1 MTNYSLVTVSK
12 GEIKTVDAFIKT
24 ANSIGHNMKALCVS
38 AYTFLNDDDKEVV
51 KDFTARVMDELNY
64 SNATLSQMKFTGEM
78 YAEYNDFFKD
88 FSYTNT
94 YEFRKLINRL
104 EVIDE
109 AHIKHA
115 LIALGNFTNS
125 RLGDD
130 IEKCV
135 EYLSALS
142 QKALRDIINKY
153 CDFLDGKVVEV
164 NKEDVKEV
172 TEEEVEK
179 TEETTAPTEEVIEEV
194 NEHIYSVTDDELNA
208 IISALVNIDMNSTKK
223 NIANEINNVTVMV
236 DKLMK

>member
-12 GEIKTVDAFIKT
+12 GQIKTVDGFIKT

-38 AYTFLNDDDKEVV
+38 AYSFLTNDDKELV
-51 KDFTARVMDELNY
+51 KEFQSKVMDELGY
-64 SNATLSQMKFTGEM
+64 STATLSQMKFTGEM

-104 EVIDE
+104 EVIDD

-130 IEKCV
+130 VEKCV
-135 EYLSALS
+135 DYLSALS
-142 QKALRDIINKY
+142 QKTLRDIINKY

-164 NKEDVKEV
+164 KKEDVKEV
-172 TEEEVEK
+172 TEEEAEE

-223 NIANEINNVTVMV
+223 NISASINDVAEMV
-236 DKLMK
+236 NNLMK

>member
-24 ANSIGHNMKALCVS
+24 ANSIGHNIKSLCVS

-64 SNATLSQMKFTGEM
+64 SNSTLSQMKFTGEM

-94 YEFRKLINRL
+94 YEFRKLINKL

-115 LIALGNFTNS
+115 IIALGNFTNS

-135 EYLSALS
+135 DYLSALS
-142 QKALRDIINKY
+142 QKTLRDIINKY
-153 CDFLDGKVVEV
+153 CDFLEGKVVEV
-164 NKEDVKEV
+164 KKEDVKEV
-172 TEEEVEK
+172 TEES
-179 TEETTAPTEEVIEEV
+179 APTVEVIEEV

-223 NIANEINNVTVMV
+223 NIANEINNVAVMV

>member
-1 MTNYSLVTVSK
+1 MANYSLVTVLK

-64 SNATLSQMKFTGEM
+64 SNSTLSQMKFTGEM

-94 YEFRKLINRL
+94 YEFRKLINKL
-104 EVIDE
+104 EVVDE
-109 AHIKHA
+109 AHIKHM

-125 RLGDD
+125 RLGDN

-142 QKALRDIINKY
+142 QKTLRGIINKY

-164 NKEDVKEV
+164 KKEDVKEV
-172 TEEEVEK
+172 TEEEA
-179 TEETTAPTEEVIEEV
+179 EETEEVIEEV
-194 NEHIYSVTDDELNA
+194 NEHIYNVTDDELNA

-223 NIANEINNVTVMV
+223 NIANEINNVAVMI